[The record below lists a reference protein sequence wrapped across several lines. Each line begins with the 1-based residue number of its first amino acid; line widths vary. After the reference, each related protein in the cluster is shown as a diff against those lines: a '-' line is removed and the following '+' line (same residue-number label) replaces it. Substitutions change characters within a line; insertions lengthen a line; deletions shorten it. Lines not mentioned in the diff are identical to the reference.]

1 MELSIKER
9 GNIMSLI
16 ATGSYAP
23 KLSLE
28 NDHLTNLVDTS
39 SEWIEK
45 RTGIKKRNISNGENT
60 SDLAYE
66 AGKIAIE
73 NSGVPIDEIDLVLVA
88 TITPDH
94 FTPSTASIVQGKL
107 GIKNAIAFDLS
118 AGCTG
123 FVYALGV
130 ASSMIKNGIAKNAL
144 IVGSE
149 VLSKV
154 IDYSDRNTCVIFGDG
169 AGAIVLTKDLNKKIK
184 DIYLQGEYD
193 TEHNIQIQSVNVNN
207 PLVTSEEASTL
218 PRLSMNGG
226 EVYKFALGALSEL
239 IEVLLERNHLNS
251 DDIKYIVPHQANFRI
266 IESVS
271 KKLNID
277 VSKFY
282 VNIADYGNTSSASIP
297 IALAEMNSQGLLKKG
312 DKIILA
318 GFGAGLTWGSVLLEW

>member
-1 MELSIKER
+1 
-9 GNIMSLI
+9 MSLI

-28 NDHLTNLVDTS
+28 NDHLTKLVDTS

-45 RTGIKKRNISNGENT
+45 RTGIKKRNISSGENT
-60 SDLAYE
+60 SDLAYK
-66 AGKIAIE
+66 AAQIAIE
-73 NSGVPIDEIDLVLVA
+73 NSGVSIEEIDLVLVA

-107 GIKNAIAFDLS
+107 GIKNAVAFDLS

-130 ASSMIKNGIAKNAL
+130 ASSMIGKGIAKNAL
-144 IVGSE
+144 VIGSE

-169 AGAIVLTKDLNKKIK
+169 AGAIVLTKDLNEKIK

-193 TEHNIQIQSVNVNN
+193 TAHNIQIQSVTVNN
-207 PLVTSEEASTL
+207 ALFTADEKSAL
-218 PRLSMNGG
+218 PKLSMNGG
-226 EVYKFALGALSEL
+226 EVYKFALGALNEL
-239 IEVLLERNHLNS
+239 IQVLLDRNNLS
-251 DDIKYIVPHQANFRI
+251 SEDIKYVVPHQANFRI
-266 IESVS
+266 IEAVS

-277 VSKFY
+277 INKFY
-282 VNIADYGNTSSASIP
+282 VNIENYGNTSSASIP
-297 IALAEMNSQGLLKKG
+297 IALAEMNSKGLLQKG

>member
-1 MELSIKER
+1 
-9 GNIMSLI
+9 MSLI

-23 KLSLE
+23 KLSLG
-28 NDHLTNLVDTS
+28 NDHLTKLVDTS

-45 RTGIKKRNISNGENT
+45 RTGIKKRNISSGENT
-60 SDLAYE
+60 SDLAYK
-66 AGKIAIE
+66 AAKVAIE
-73 NSGVPIDEIDLVLVA
+73 NSGVSIEEIDLVLVA

-107 GIKNAIAFDLS
+107 GIKNAVAFDLS

-130 ASSMIKNGIAKNAL
+130 ASSMIGKGIAKNAL
-144 IVGSE
+144 VIGSE

-169 AGAIVLTKDLNKKIK
+169 AGAIVLTKDLNEKIK

-193 TEHNIQIQSVNVNN
+193 TGHNIQIQSVNVNN
-207 PLVTSEEASTL
+207 PLVTADEESSL
-218 PRLSMNGG
+218 PKLSMNGG

-239 IEVLLERNHLNS
+239 IQVLLDRNNLSS
-251 DDIKYIVPHQANFRI
+251 DEIKYVVPHQANFRI
-266 IESVS
+266 IEAVS
-271 KKLNID
+271 KKLDID
-277 VSKFY
+277 INKFY
-282 VNIADYGNTSSASIP
+282 VNIENYGNTSSASIP
-297 IALAEMNSQGLLKKG
+297 IALAEMNSKGLLQKG

>member
-1 MELSIKER
+1 
-9 GNIMSLI
+9 MSLI

-239 IEVLLERNHLNS
+239 IEVLLERNNLKS
-251 DDIKYIVPHQANFRI
+251 EDIKYIVPHQANFRI

-277 VSKFY
+277 VNKFY

>member
-1 MELSIKER
+1 
-9 GNIMSLI
+9 MSLI

-23 KLSLE
+23 KLSLG
-28 NDHLTNLVDTS
+28 NDHLTTLVDTS

-45 RTGIKKRNISNGENT
+45 RTGIKSRNISGGENT

-66 AGKIAIE
+66 AAKLAIE
-73 NSGVPIDEIDLVLVA
+73 NSDIELDDIDLVLVA

-107 GIKNAIAFDLS
+107 GINHAIAFDLS

-130 ASSMIKNGIAKNAL
+130 ASSMINSGIAKNAL
-144 IVGSE
+144 IVGAE

-154 IDYSDRNTCVIFGDG
+154 IDYTDRNTCVIFGDG
-169 AGAIVLTKDLNKKIK
+169 AGALVLTKELNKKIK
-184 DIYLQGEYD
+184 DVYLRGEYD
-193 TEHNIQIQSVNVNN
+193 KNHNIQIQSVSVNN
-207 PLVTSEEASTL
+207 TLFTSEIETSH

-226 EVYKFALGALSEL
+226 EVYKFALGALNEL
-239 IEVLLERNHLNS
+239 IQVILDRNNLTSN
-251 DDIKYIVPHQANFRI
+251 DIKYIIPHQANFRI
-266 IESVS
+266 IEAVS

-277 VSKFY
+277 IDKFY
-282 VNIADYGNTSSASIP
+282 MNIENYGNTSSASIP
-297 IALAEMNSQGLLKKG
+297 IALAEINNLGLLQKG

-318 GFGAGLTWGSVLLEW
+318 GFGAGLTWGSILIEW

>member
-9 GNIMSLI
+9 GKIMSLI

-45 RTGIKKRNISNGENT
+45 RTGIKKRNISAGENT

-73 NSGVPIDEIDLVLVA
+73 NSGVSADEIDLVLVA

-130 ASSMIKNGIAKNAL
+130 ANSMIKNGIAKNAL
-144 IVGSE
+144 IIGSE

-169 AGAIVLTKDLNKKIK
+169 AGAIVLTKDLNEKIK

-193 TEHNIQIQSVNVNN
+193 TGHNIQIQSVNVNN

-239 IEVLLERNHLNS
+239 IEVLLERNNLS
-251 DDIKYIVPHQANFRI
+251 SEDIKYIVPHQANFRI
-266 IESVS
+266 IEAVS

-277 VSKFY
+277 IDKFF
-282 VNIADYGNTSSASIP
+282 VNIENYGNTSSASIP
-297 IALAEMNSQGLLKKG
+297 IALAEMNAQGLLKKG

>member
-1 MELSIKER
+1 
-9 GNIMSLI
+9 MSLI

-45 RTGIKKRNISNGENT
+45 RTGIKKRNISAGENT

-73 NSGVPIDEIDLVLVA
+73 SSGVSTDEIDLVLVA

-130 ASSMIKNGIAKNAL
+130 ASSMIGRGIAKNAL
-144 IVGSE
+144 IIGSE

-169 AGAIVLTKDLNKKIK
+169 AGAIVLTKELNEKIK

-193 TEHNIQIQSVNVNN
+193 TGHNIQIQSVNVNN

-239 IEVLLERNHLNS
+239 IEVLLERNNLKNE
-251 DDIKYIVPHQANFRI
+251 DIKYIVPHQANFRI
-266 IESVS
+266 IEAVS

-277 VSKFY
+277 INKFY
-282 VNIADYGNTSSASIP
+282 VNIENYGNTSSASIP

>member
-1 MELSIKER
+1 
-9 GNIMSLI
+9 MSLI

-28 NDHLTNLVDTS
+28 NDHLTKLVDTS

-45 RTGIKKRNISNGENT
+45 RTGIKKRNISSGENT
-60 SDLAYE
+60 SDLAYK
-66 AGKIAIE
+66 AAQVAIE
-73 NSGVPIDEIDLVLVA
+73 NSGVSIEEIDLVLVA

-107 GIKNAIAFDLS
+107 GIKNAVAFDLS

-130 ASSMIKNGIAKNAL
+130 ASSMIGKGIAKNAL
-144 IVGSE
+144 VIGSE

-169 AGAIVLTKDLNKKIK
+169 AGAIVLTKDLNEKIK

-193 TEHNIQIQSVNVNN
+193 TGHNIQIQSVNVNN
-207 PLVTSEEASTL
+207 PLFTADEESSL
-218 PRLSMNGG
+218 PKLSMNGG

-239 IEVLLERNHLNS
+239 IQVLLDRNNIS
-251 DDIKYIVPHQANFRI
+251 SEEIKYVVPHQANFRI
-266 IESVS
+266 IEAVS

-277 VSKFY
+277 INKFY
-282 VNIADYGNTSSASIP
+282 VNIENYGNTSSASIP
-297 IALAEMNSQGLLKKG
+297 IALAEMNNKGLLQKG

>member
-239 IEVLLERNHLNS
+239 IEVLLERNNLKS
-251 DDIKYIVPHQANFRI
+251 EDIKYIVPHQANFRI

>member
-1 MELSIKER
+1 
-9 GNIMSLI
+9 MSLI

-45 RTGIKKRNISNGENT
+45 RTGIKKRNISAGENT

-73 NSGVPIDEIDLVLVA
+73 NSGVSADEIDLVLVA

-130 ASSMIKNGIAKNAL
+130 ANSMIKNGIAKNAL
-144 IVGSE
+144 IIGSE

-169 AGAIVLTKDLNKKIK
+169 AGAIVLTKDLNEKIK

-193 TEHNIQIQSVNVNN
+193 TGHNIQIQSVNVNN

-239 IEVLLERNHLNS
+239 IEVLLERNNLS
-251 DDIKYIVPHQANFRI
+251 SEDIKYIVPHQANFRI
-266 IESVS
+266 IEAVS

-277 VSKFY
+277 IDKFF
-282 VNIADYGNTSSASIP
+282 VNIENYGNTSSASIP
-297 IALAEMNSQGLLKKG
+297 IALAEMNAQGLLKKG

>member
-1 MELSIKER
+1 
-9 GNIMSLI
+9 MSLI

-28 NDHLTNLVDTS
+28 NDHLTTLVDTS

-45 RTGIKKRNISNGENT
+45 RTGIKKRNISAGENT
-60 SDLAYE
+60 SDLAYK
-66 AGKIAIE
+66 AAQSAIQ
-73 NSGVPIDEIDLVLVA
+73 NSGISIDEIDLVLVA

-130 ASSMIKNGIAKNAL
+130 ASSMIGKGIAKNAL
-144 IVGSE
+144 IIGSE

-169 AGAIVLTKDLNKKIK
+169 AGAIVLTKDLNEKIK

-193 TEHNIQIQSVNVNN
+193 TGHNIQIQSVNVSNA
-207 PLVTSEEASTL
+207 LFSSEIESSL
-218 PRLSMNGG
+218 PKLSMNGG
-226 EVYKFALGALSEL
+226 EVYKFALGALNEL
-239 IEVLLERNHLNS
+239 IQVLLERNNLSS
-251 DDIKYIVPHQANFRI
+251 DDITYIVPHQANFRI
-266 IESVS
+266 IEAVS

-277 VSKFY
+277 INKFY
-282 VNIADYGNTSSASIP
+282 VNIENYGNTSSASIP
-297 IALAEMNSQGLLKKG
+297 IALAEMNSKGLLKKG

-318 GFGAGLTWGSVLLEW
+318 GFGAGLTWGSILVEW

>member
-1 MELSIKER
+1 
-9 GNIMSLI
+9 MSLI

-239 IEVLLERNHLNS
+239 IEVLLERNNLKS
-251 DDIKYIVPHQANFRI
+251 EDIKYIVPHQANFRI